1 MIGIAQKLDFQRL
14 DWMEMH
20 IDDLMQ
26 KNVPILI
33 NSNGQYTL
41 GCYLS
46 VEQNELSK
54 VKYEDPV
61 EALWVLGPLIHSKP
75 LINDE
80 YFYKFVTRFN
90 AEVRKYQN
98 N

>member
-1 MIGIAQKLDFQRL
+1 
-14 DWMEMH
+14 MEMH

-41 GCYLS
+41 WMLS
-46 VEQNELSK
+46 ECQTNELSK
-54 VKYEDPV
+54 VKYWDPV
-61 EALWVLGPLIHSKP
+61 EALWVLGTLIHSKP

-90 AEVRKYQN
+90 AEVRRLQN